1 MIKPNCWKL
10 NDYIRSLH
18 EWTQENESKN
28 AIFYYFPITSLDIA
42 EQMELVKREYDKNTP
57 VINLLWMML
66 DNKRKK
72 NGK

>member
-18 EWTQENESKN
+18 EWTQENENKN
-28 AIFYYFPITSLDIA
+28 PVFYYFPITSLDIA
-42 EQMELVKREYDKNTP
+42 EQMELVKREYDRNTP
-57 VINLLWMML
+57 VINLLWLML
-66 DNKRKK
+66 DNKKKK